1 MCERCNGRDAAS
13 RAEGLHEQNAQ
24 LGRGEGEGARESI
37 EKKRER
43 KRLCVLACFSS
54 LSTRV
59 IVKGLCRPG
68 GRPTAIFIVRN
79 VATVMSNWELW
90 DECIWGI

>member
-1 MCERCNGRDAAS
+1 MNCNREDGASHTERIYMSEEHN
-13 RAEGLHEQNAQ
+13 E
-24 LGRGEGEGARESI
+24 
-37 EKKRER
+37 RER
-43 KRLCVLACFSS
+43 ASERERHCVLACFSS

-59 IVKGLCRPG
+59 IVKGLCWPG

-90 DECIWGI
+90 DECICGI